1 MMRVI
6 SPEELQRLTGEAP
19 APAPAK
25 KSTIEIVLEILNNPV
40 VQNLLNNLL
49 SRFLPSRSVQAE
61 APKFQLEPEIIFNS
75 IMSFLSVLP
84 EEMTL
89 KEVKAELMKNKEQ
102 FIGVLRNVFRI

>member
-6 SPEELQRLTGEAP
+6 SPEELQRLTGE
-19 APAPAK
+19 APAK

-49 SRFLPSRSVQAE
+49 SRFLPSRSSQSSE
-61 APKFQLEPEIIFNS
+61 TPKLQLEPEIIFNS